1 MSRAQELRAVDT
13 SRDIMYS
20 KAADARMSAAAYT
33 LMLRGLPAV
42 TPFSMASIKEM
53 IEQPAMAGSTGAKVR
68 RARPQWVSRDLPRP
82 RLISLDLAWH
92 GAPHRR
98 HCYPRRKPQVVYMRP
113 QCRKGED
120 GEHIEGDFNG
130 MVLVK
135 IQGALP
141 ARVRAA
147 ERPHTHAHSASWTC
161 PAQPS
166 SDSRG
171 ALLPRRAR
179 CCSSPS
185 SQSTSARLRRACASP
200 STSR

>member
-1 MSRAQELRAVDT
+1 MVDT

-98 HCYPRRKPQVVYMRP
+98 HCYTRRKPQVVYMRP

-147 ERPHTHAHSASWTC
+147 ERPHTHARSASRTC
-161 PAQPS
+161 PAQPGP
-166 SDSRG
+166 DSRG

-185 SQSTSARLRRACASP
+185 SPSTSARLRRACASP